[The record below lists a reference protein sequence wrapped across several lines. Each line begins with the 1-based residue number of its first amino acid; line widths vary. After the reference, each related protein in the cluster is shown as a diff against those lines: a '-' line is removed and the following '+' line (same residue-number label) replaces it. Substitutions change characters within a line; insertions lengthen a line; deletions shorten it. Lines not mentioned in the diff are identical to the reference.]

1 MTSKNETDEGTGL
14 ARQATCPACGHH
26 VAVAF
31 FNGGRQ
37 PLATLAWPRSVEAA
51 RSMARLPLDFV
62 RCVNC
67 GHVYNAAFDYAAV
80 PYADNP
86 NLMFNRGSV
95 WNDYLEDL
103 RDRVL
108 EHLPESPTVVEIGCG
123 EGHFLRR
130 LAEARPT
137 GRYIGFDPN
146 GEVDTGDGRM
156 AFHRELFEPERDLPV
171 FRPDLVVSRH
181 VLEHLMNPLGFVQVL
196 AFAVSCHNLPTRL
209 FIEVPCIDRVFA
221 SGRTAD
227 FYYEHNSHFT
237 TRSLQRMLERSGA
250 EVEAIGH
257 GYDDE
262 VVHSFARFAPQRA
275 QAEIAAEGQ
284 DFFFRAERART
295 TIAAQLAELAESGVR
310 TAIWGGTGKG
320 AAFIANYGAD
330 AERFPL
336 VVDSDPLKVGTFV
349 PGAGQPIRF
358 RDVLLEEPATVI
370 IIPTQWRAR
379 DIMLE
384 IERTGIVYDRILI
397 EHDGRLI
404 DFLRDPHPY

>member
-1 MTSKNETDEGTGL
+1 MTSTSGHIEGPGV
-14 ARQATCPACGHH
+14 AREATCPACGHH

-31 FNGGRQ
+31 FDGGRQ
-37 PLATLAWPRSVEAA
+37 PLATLAWPRSVAA
-51 RSMARLPLDFV
+51 AQAMVRLRLDFV
-62 RCVNC
+62 RCVDC

-86 NLMFNRGSV
+86 NLMFNRGAV

-103 RDRVL
+103 RDRIL
-108 EHLPESPTVVEIGCG
+108 DRLPSHPTVIEIGCG

-130 LAEARPT
+130 LAEARPQ

-156 AFHRELFEPERDLPV
+156 TFRRELFDAERDLPI
-171 FRPDLVVSRH
+171 FRPDLVISRH

-196 AFAVSCHNLPTRL
+196 AFAVSRNNMPTRL

-221 SGRTAD
+221 TGRTAD

-250 EVEAIGH
+250 EVESIGH

-262 VVHSFARFAPQRA
+262 VVHSFARFLPHRA
-275 QAEIAAEGQ
+275 HAEIASEGR
-284 DFFFRAERART
+284 DFFDRAERARAAIT
-295 TIAAQLAELAESGVR
+295 AQLAEIAGSGAR

-330 AERFPL
+330 ADRFPL

-358 RDVLLEEPATVI
+358 RDALLEQPAAVI

-384 IERTGIVYDRILI
+384 IERTGITYERILI
-397 EHDGRLI
+397 EHEGRLI
-404 DFLRDPHPY
+404 DFFRDPHPY